1 MLRDLSEIIH
11 PKYLTVNIQHIGTHI
26 TVSIHGFF
34 FVFFF
39 FSFLIVN

>member
-26 TVSIHGFF
+26 TVSIHVFF
-34 FVFFF
+34 FVFF

>member
-11 PKYLTVNIQHIGTHI
+11 PKYLTLNIQHIETHI
-26 TVSIHGFF
+26 TVSIHV

-39 FSFLIVN
+39 FLAF